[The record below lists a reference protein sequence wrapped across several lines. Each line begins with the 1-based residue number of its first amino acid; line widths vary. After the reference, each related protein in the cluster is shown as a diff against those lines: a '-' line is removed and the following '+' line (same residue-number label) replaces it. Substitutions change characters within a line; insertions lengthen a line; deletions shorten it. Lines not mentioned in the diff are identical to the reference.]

1 MGHYDYITTLTLPE
15 QASYLLHEANS
26 LHEDLKDYTILKC
39 KCAEQIAYIN
49 ELEKQVKLLQKTL
62 DVVNKNEVLSR
73 KVRRCG
79 RKR

>member
-1 MGHYDYITTLTLPE
+1 MGQFDYITTLPYPE
-15 QASYLLHEANS
+15 QAVYLLAEANS
-26 LHEDLKDYTILKC
+26 LYEDLKDYTILKC
-39 KCAEQIAYIN
+39 KCAEQIAYIK

-62 DVVNKNEVLSR
+62 DVVNKNEVLGR